1 MSSSS
6 DDETT
11 TLRDRL
17 VSTFPLFDSD
27 TSFVPWVEAHQSE
40 LDALDVDVDAV
51 QRSLQIA
58 HAEGQSLDLIGADFG
73 RFGLRRGRDDDE
85 YRAYLQSL
93 VPAFD
98 GRGTNRDVRVAI
110 AAGLAIDPE
119 DDVALREDFEANAY
133 EVELH
138 DWTPH
143 QSGTVRE
150 MAELADPVAIPRREP
165 VHYISETTTLEVL
178 FGETTSAVMFE
189 SPPVA
194 VEFLA
199 SATSIAEMYEA
210 PTARVEASASPST
223 SDVVAIGLSSPYL
236 GPLSSDGWVLSI
248 REAPAANVAVVA
260 SSTLVATMAVLST
273 ASPRVAASPASTRP
287 MTTLPA
293 FAPRLAPG
301 DAIVAPMTETPTAAV
316 DVSPRLTDATTLAT
330 RGLSSARLGGV
341 STTEMDQLA

>member
-17 VSTFPLFDSD
+17 VSTFPLFDRD

-119 DDVALREDFEANAY
+119 DDVALREDFEANTY

-143 QSGTVRE
+143 RSGTVRD
-150 MAELADPVAIPRREP
+150 MADLADPVAIPRLDP
-165 VHYISETTTLEVL
+165 VHNILDETAIGIAP
-178 FGETTSAVMFE
+178 GE
-189 SPPVA
+189 
-194 VEFLA
+194 
-199 SATSIAEMYEA
+199 TSIAEMYRAPEARIGISPGETTNRVAAVGLSA
-210 PTARVEASASPST
+210 PTLGALSTDSWLLSIRRAPAATIGIAPGETIIREMTTASVATVGVDVGATVVRSMTRTATATVGVSPST
-223 SDVVAIGLSSPYL
+223 V
-236 GPLSSDGWVLSI
+236 
-248 REAPAANVAVVA
+248 
-260 SSTLVATMAVLST
+260 
-273 ASPRVAASPASTRP
+273 
-287 MTTLPA
+287 
-293 FAPRLAPG
+293 
-301 DAIVAPMTETPTAAV
+301 
-316 DVSPRLTDATTLAT
+316 DATTLAT
-330 RGLSSARLGGV
+330 RGLSSGLLGGL
-341 STTEMDQLA
+341 STTSMDQLA